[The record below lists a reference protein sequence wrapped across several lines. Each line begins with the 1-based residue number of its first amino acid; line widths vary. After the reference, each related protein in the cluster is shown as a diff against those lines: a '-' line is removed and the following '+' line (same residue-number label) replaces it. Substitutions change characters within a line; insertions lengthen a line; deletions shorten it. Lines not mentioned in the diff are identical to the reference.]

1 MRSQAL
7 EKPLQLSTRDD
18 AQDVYEAARKLV
30 DDAKIP
36 NAQPIERA
44 LGRPQS
50 LDFLPRWQR
59 VALQSAQGFKNSPLL
74 RGIKISELALGSPR
88 QTDLP
93 AGQSALALPA
103 QLLQRG
109 EVAAGDLLP
118 RFFPRFLKLR
128 MVGEHQVFQLGFAA
142 DGQHDPIGLP
152 LIGEHHD
159 LPVLVRGFE
168 HRSKLLV
175 LDGNIAHSDHL
186 QDVTSRV
193 DTMPTGKLAG
203 VHDPKEV
210 RTQAR
215 GSVKWL

>member
-44 LGRPQS
+44 LGRLQS
-50 LDFLPRWQR
+50 LDCLPRWQR
-59 VALQSAQGFKNSPLL
+59 VALQSAQGFSPLL

-118 RFFPRFLKLR
+118 RFLPGFLKLR
-128 MVGEHQVFQLGFAA
+128 MVGEHQVFQLGLAA

-175 LDGNIAHSDHL
+175 SDGNIAHSDHR
-186 QDVTSRV
+186 QDVTLKV
-193 DTMPTGKLAG
+193 DTMPTGN
-203 VHDPKEV
+203 
-210 RTQAR
+210 
-215 GSVKWL
+215 